1 MDMNLLLTYV
11 EGNEGRRLH
20 TYMDSVGIPTIGVGF
35 NLKRPDAPAKI
46 AALGLNYVLVL
57 SGAQDLTDEQVNLLF
72 AADAQ
77 HAIHDAMTLFPNF
90 EQIDEARQ
98 VILTDLIFNL
108 GLKGLSMF
116 TRFIAAV
123 RQQGWHDAAENL
135 KDSVWFRQV
144 GKRAERNVTGIETG
158 VLQPQR

>member
-1 MDMNLLLTYV
+1 
-11 EGNEGRRLH
+11 
-20 TYMDSVGIPTIGVGF
+20 
-35 NLKRPDAPAKI
+35 
-46 AALGLNYVLVL
+46 LGLNYALVL

-72 AADAQ
+72 ATDAQ

-108 GLKGLSMF
+108 GLKGLAMF
-116 TRFIAAV
+116 TRFIAAERE
-123 RQQGWHDAAENL
+123 RQWHEAAEHL

-144 GKRAERNVTGIETG
+144 GQRAQRNVTGLQSG
-158 VLQPQR
+158 VLQPVR